1 MANAAILVIG
11 NEILSGRTQDTN
23 VAYLG
28 KELAARGITLAEV
41 RVVRDEQAAI
51 VAALNALRASYTYV
65 FTSGG
70 IGPTHDDITSAA
82 VAKAFGV
89 ALERNPDAVRR
100 LQSRYGE
107 GELNAARLKMAEIP
121 AGAALVDNPISQA
134 PGFRLDNVFVMAG
147 VPSILRAMF
156 EGIRATLAEGPPQLS
171 RSITLSARE
180 GDLAEELSHI
190 QDRHPDV
197 DVGSYPSFTEGRSLV
212 SIVARGTDISR
223 LDRVM
228 TETRALAAELGA
240 AVTEG

>member
-1 MANAAILVIG
+1 MVNAAILVIG
-11 NEILSGRTQDTN
+11 NEILSGRTQDAN

-28 KELAARGITLAEV
+28 KELAARGITLSEV
-41 RVVRDEQAAI
+41 RIVRDHQPAI
-51 VAALNALRASYTYV
+51 IAALDALRAAHTYV

-89 ALERNPDAVRR
+89 ALERNPEAVRR
-100 LQSRYGE
+100 LQSRYGD

-121 AGAALVDNPISQA
+121 AGATLVDNPISQA
-134 PGFRLDNVFVMAG
+134 PGFRLENVFVMAG

-156 EGIRATLAEGPPQLS
+156 EGIRHTLAEGPPQLS
-171 RSITLSARE
+171 RSVSLSVRE
-180 GDLAEELSHI
+180 GDLAEGLTRI
-190 QDRHPDV
+190 QDRHAEV

-212 SIVARGTDISR
+212 TIVARGTDAAQ

-228 TETRALAAELGA
+228 VETRALAAELGA
-240 AVTEG
+240 AVSEG

>member
-11 NEILSGRTQDTN
+11 NEILSGRTQDAN

-41 RVVRDEQAAI
+41 RIVRDDQAAI
-51 VAALNALRASYTYV
+51 IAALNALRATYTYV

-70 IGPTHDDITSAA
+70 IGPTHDDITSAT
-82 VAKAFGV
+82 VAKTFGV
-89 ALERNPDAVRR
+89 ALERNPEAVRR

-121 AGAALVDNPISQA
+121 AGATLIDNSISQA

-156 EGIRATLAEGPPQLS
+156 DGIRQTLAEGPPQHS
-171 RSITLSARE
+171 RSVTLSVRE
-180 GDLAEELSHI
+180 GDLAEGLSLI
-190 QDRHPDV
+190 QDNHPEV

-212 SIVARGTDISR
+212 TIVARGTDIGR
-223 LDRVM
+223 LDQVM
-228 TETRALAAELGA
+228 AETRALAAELGA
-240 AVTEG
+240 AITEA

>member
-11 NEILSGRTQDTN
+11 NEILSGRTQDAN

-28 KELAARGITLAEV
+28 KELASRGITLAEV
-41 RVVRDEQAAI
+41 RIVRDDQAAI
-51 VAALNALRASYTYV
+51 IAALDALRATYTYV

-100 LQSRYGE
+100 LQSRYGD

-121 AGAALVDNPISQA
+121 EGAQLVDNPISQA
-134 PGFRLDNVFVMAG
+134 PGFRLGNVFIMAG

-156 EGIRATLAEGPPQLS
+156 EGIRNALAEGPPQIS
-171 RSITLSARE
+171 RSVTLTVRE
-180 GDLAEELSHI
+180 GDLADGLGRI

-197 DVGSYPSFTEGRSLV
+197 EVGSYPSFTEGRSLV
-212 SIVARGTDISR
+212 TIVARGTGAAQ
-223 LDRVM
+223 LDAVM
-228 TETRALAAELGA
+228 AETRALATDLGA
-240 AVTEG
+240 AIAEG

>member
-11 NEILSGRTQDTN
+11 NEILSGRTQDSN

-28 KELAARGITLAEV
+28 KELAARGVTLAEV
-41 RVVRDEQAAI
+41 RIVKDDQAAI
-51 VAALNALRASYTYV
+51 VAALDALRASHTYV

-89 ALERNPDAVRR
+89 GLERNPEAVRR
-100 LQSRYGE
+100 LQSRYGK

-121 AGAALVDNPISQA
+121 AGAALIDNPISQA

-156 EGIRATLAEGPPQLS
+156 EGIRGTLEEGPPQMS
-171 RSITLSARE
+171 RTITLSVRE
-180 GDLAEELSHI
+180 GDLAEGLSRI
-190 QDRHPDV
+190 QDRHPEV
-197 DVGSYPSFTEGRSLV
+197 DVGSYPSFIEGRSLV
-212 SIVARGTDISR
+212 SIVARGVDAGM
-223 LDRVM
+223 LDSVM
-228 TETRALAAELGA
+228 AETRALAAELGA
-240 AVTEG
+240 AITEG

>member
-11 NEILSGRTQDTN
+11 NEILSGRTQDAN

-41 RVVRDEQAAI
+41 RIVRDDPAAI
-51 VAALNALRASYTYV
+51 VAALNALRAAHSYV

-82 VAKAFGV
+82 VAKTFGV
-89 ALERNPDAVRR
+89 ALERNPEAVRR

-121 AGAALVDNPISQA
+121 AGAQLIDNPISQA

-156 EGIRATLAEGPPQLS
+156 EGIRHTLAEGPPQLS
-171 RSITLSARE
+171 RSVTLGVRE
-180 GDLAEELSHI
+180 GDLAAGLTRI
-190 QDRHPDV
+190 QDRHPEV

-212 SIVARGTDISR
+212 TIVARGTDAAR
-223 LDRVM
+223 LEQVM
-228 TETRALAAELGA
+228 AETRALAAELGA
-240 AVTEG
+240 AVSEG

>member
-11 NEILSGRTQDTN
+11 NEILSGRTQDSN

-28 KELAARGITLAEV
+28 KELAARGIMLSEV
-41 RVVRDEQAAI
+41 RIVRDDQPAI
-51 VAALNALRASYTYV
+51 VAALDALRATHTYV

-89 ALERNPDAVRR
+89 AQERNPEAVRR

-121 AGAALVDNPISQA
+121 AGASLIDNPVSQA

-156 EGIRATLAEGPPQLS
+156 EGIRGTLAEGPPQMS
-171 RSITLSARE
+171 RSLTLTARE
-180 GDLAEELSHI
+180 GDLAEGLARI
-190 QDRHPDV
+190 QDRHPQV
-197 DVGSYPSFTEGRSLV
+197 EVGSYPSFTEGRSLV
-212 SIVARGTDISR
+212 TIVARGIDAGM
-223 LDRVM
+223 LDSVM
-228 TETRALAAELGA
+228 AQTRALALELGA
-240 AVTEG
+240 AIAEG

>member
-11 NEILSGRTQDTN
+11 NEILSGRTQDSN

-41 RVVRDEQAAI
+41 RIVRDDPAAI
-51 VAALNALRASYTYV
+51 VAALNALRAAYTYV

-82 VAKAFGV
+82 VARTFGV
-89 ALERNPDAVRR
+89 ALERNPEAVRR

-121 AGAALVDNPISQA
+121 AGAQLVDNPISQA

-156 EGIRATLAEGPPQLS
+156 EGIRHTLAEGPPQLS
-171 RSITLSARE
+171 RSVTLGVRE
-180 GDLAEELSHI
+180 GDLAEGLTRI
-190 QDRHPDV
+190 QDRHPEV

-212 SIVARGTDISR
+212 AIVARGTDAAR
-223 LDRVM
+223 LEQVM
-228 TETRALAAELGA
+228 AETRALAAELGA
-240 AVTEG
+240 AVSEG